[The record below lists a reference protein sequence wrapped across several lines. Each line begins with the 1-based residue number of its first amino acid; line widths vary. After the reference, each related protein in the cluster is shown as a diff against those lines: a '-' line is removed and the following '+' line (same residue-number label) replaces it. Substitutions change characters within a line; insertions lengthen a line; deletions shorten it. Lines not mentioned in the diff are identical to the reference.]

1 MLCHS
6 ALPPRVSHL
15 TFPGTSFLL
24 DPAMIFSL
32 RYHWD
37 EEMAPWWE
45 WVIRISR
52 GVRCR
57 YQAHPHEP
65 SSWVKELTMNTNKLG
80 INRESGGIWQ
90 AEGRIQIPTLP
101 ESSFA
106 SCFHVLTRVIYMSGS
121 VLEKN
126 KFPSALMFSSVF
138 LSLFYSPT

>member
-1 MLCHS
+1 
-6 ALPPRVSHL
+6 
-15 TFPGTSFLL
+15 
-24 DPAMIFSL
+24 
-32 RYHWD
+32 
-37 EEMAPWWE
+37 
-45 WVIRISR
+45 
-52 GVRCR
+52 
-57 YQAHPHEP
+57 
-65 SSWVKELTMNTNKLG
+65 MNTNKLG